1 MWEIEYYE
9 KPNGRCPVQ
18 DFLDD
23 LSVKDELPFVLR
35 KIDLLGEHGYRW
47 KRPHADYLR
56 DDIFELRTK
65 TRSGNI
71 RILYFFFLR
80 DKIVLTHGFK
90 KKAGK
95 VPDTEI
101 DKAMEYRK
109 DYYQRN
115 WRTRK

>member
-9 KPNGRCPVQ
+9 RPNGRCPVQ
-18 DFLDD
+18 DFLND

-35 KIDLLGEHGYRW
+35 KIDLMAEYGYRL

-56 DDIFELRTK
+56 DDIYELRTK

-71 RILYFFFLR
+71 RLLYFFFLR
-80 DKIVLTHGFK
+80 EKIVLTHGFP

-95 VPDTEI
+95 VSDAEI
-101 DKAMEYRK
+101 DKAIEYRK

-115 WRTRK
+115 QGAKK